1 MPPRL
6 TRNQLEFAAVA
17 LLGSTTCV
25 GIGMLAYS
33 RLTTEK
39 DGSERHRLTLRGTEI
54 HDFLTGRPQSSP
66 SGREDE
72 NRNSVIG
79 HQAKGDKG
87 DAITD
92 SARKSF
98 EK

>member
-6 TRNQLEFAAVA
+6 TRSQLEFAVVA
-17 LLGSTTCV
+17 LLGSTSCV
-25 GIGMLAYS
+25 AIGMLAYS
-33 RLTTEK
+33 RLTQEK

-54 HDFLTGRPQSSP
+54 HDFLTGRPQRP

-72 NRNSVIG
+72 NINAVIG
-79 HQAKGDKG
+79 HQEKGAKGDT
-87 DAITD
+87 ITD